1 MAHAIQPFAAFA
13 RGGTLLAATAD
24 QAAEAAES
32 DRP

>member
-1 MAHAIQPFAAFA
+1 MAHANQPFAAFA
-13 RGGTLLAATAD
+13 RGTLLAATAD